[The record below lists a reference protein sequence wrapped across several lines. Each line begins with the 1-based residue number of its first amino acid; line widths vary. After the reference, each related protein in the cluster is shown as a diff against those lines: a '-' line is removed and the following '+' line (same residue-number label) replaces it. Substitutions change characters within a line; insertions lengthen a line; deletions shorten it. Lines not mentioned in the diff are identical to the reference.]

1 MRSRWP
7 VIAAIALLVGGL
19 ATAWALL
26 RPAGTHVDR
35 DHGFSVA
42 CPPGWTV
49 RTTDEDAGRRR
60 VVLAPPREPSA
71 AAARCTLLVEPTTR
85 EPGIT
90 QARLN
95 ELMTSGPM
103 TALAWRSLLDE
114 PETLRIVEA
123 RTSTLLGLPASHALV
138 EGTTARDGVGFL
150 VEERRWVTHTPG
162 ATWELTCRAERLPD
176 AAPLVSD
183 QRAIEGIVESLRL
196 LPGGER

>member
-1 MRSRWP
+1 
-7 VIAAIALLVGGL
+7 
-19 ATAWALL
+19 
-26 RPAGTHVDR
+26 
-35 DHGFSVA
+35 
-42 CPPGWTV
+42 V

-71 AAARCTLLVEPTTR
+71 AAARCTLLVERTAR
-85 EPGIT
+85 EPGLT

-95 ELMTSGPM
+95 ELIAARPM
-103 TALAWRSLLDE
+103 TALAWRSLLEE

-176 AAPLVSD
+176 AAPLASD
-183 QRAIEGIVESLRL
+183 TRAIDGIVQSLRL
-196 LPGGER
+196 LPGGDR